1 MTDTSSLSH
10 LIERLERATGPDR
23 ETDLAIQ
30 LAIEPDGDIAG
41 LMQFRRGFD
50 GKPGMAWDIHH
61 GGSVC
66 FEKRDD
72 GGRCFYNGGY
82 PLPKYS
88 SSIDAAMTLVPEG
101 MEKDFTDLYGVA
113 RVSVGINANPG
124 PFYGTHEGGSLA
136 IALCIAALKA
146 QLSTRTN
153 EQDDA
158 RNLSGVSSE

>member
-10 LIERLERATGPDR
+10 LIERLEKATGPDR
-23 ETDLAIQ
+23 ELDASINLEVFSQIA
-30 LAIEPDGDIAG
+30 LPDAP
-41 LMQFRRGFD
+41 Q
-50 GKPGMAWDIHH
+50 
-61 GGSVC
+61 
-66 FEKRDD
+66 
-72 GGRCFYNGGY
+72 YT
-82 PLPKYS
+82 